1 MSFLKKDKKTIVYT
15 AKECAFLAVFVAIL
29 IAVQTVLSAVPGVEL
44 VTVLFISY
52 SFVAGAKR
60 GMFAATAFSLLRQ
73 LVFGF
78 SPTVL
83 ILYLI
88 YYNLL
93 TLTFGLFGRRIDIK
107 GKHLPIIVGMACVG
121 TVFFTGID
129 CVLTPLWYQYS
140 QKAAL
145 LYAYAALPFMIPQL
159 ICTAVSVAALFFPL
173 IKTFKLA
180 LKSIL

>member
-1 MSFLKKDKKTIVYT
+1 MSFLRKDKKIIVYT

-44 VTVLFISY
+44 VTVLFVSY

-107 GKHLPIIVGMACVG
+107 GKHLPIIVGIACAG
-121 TVFFTGID
+121 TVFFTGVTVYDPAAHLHRGIGSRTLFSAYKNFQT
-129 CVLTPLWYQYS
+129 VFKKYSLTCRIYVN
-140 QKAAL
+140 AAL
-145 LYAYAALPFMIPQL
+145 LSSRAALL
-159 ICTAVSVAALFFPL
+159 
-173 IKTFKLA
+173 
-180 LKSIL
+180 